1 VRAARLSPG
10 GTPRTPRGRA
20 DSAAFPGTP
29 RTPARIS
36 ALRLPSARIAIV
48 ILTLIAVATAFGAVL
63 APQSPLAIDP
73 GALFQGPSPRH
84 LLGTDYL
91 GRDELS
97 RLLAGTRLSVAT
109 ALEAVGIGL
118 VLGAPLGIGCVF
130 VGRWFDFAANR
141 VADALMTLPYL
152 FFAVAVTA
160 ALGNGLVQ
168 AMLPVGLL
176 LAPGYFRITR
186 AATLEFGRAQYVE
199 AATLLGASKPYLIRV
214 HVLRKVL
221 PTITVTTATLTG
233 AALLSVS
240 FLTFLGIGVQP
251 PTPTWGG
258 VLSSDLN
265 YLNLAPWAPFIP
277 GALIAI
283 TVGALNALADAFR
296 DRAGAGTLALPELT
310 SPEASAAASTVPGT
324 GGPVTSEEVAD
335 AA

>member
-1 VRAARLSPG
+1 VRAA
-10 GTPRTPRGRA
+10 
-20 DSAAFPGTP
+20 FK
-29 RTPARIS
+29 
-36 ALRLPSARIAIV
+36 LPSARVAIG
-48 ILTLIAVATAFGAVL
+48 ILALIAVATAFGSAL

-84 LLGTDYL
+84 LLGTDYR
-91 GRDELS
+91 GRDVLS
-97 RLLAGTRLSVAT
+97 RLLAGTRLSVLT

-118 VLGAPLGIGCVF
+118 VLGAVPGIATVF
-130 VGRWFDFAANR
+130 LGRWVDFAANR
-141 VADALMTLPYL
+141 IADALMTLPYV
-152 FFAVAVTA
+152 FFTVAVTA
-160 ALGNGLVQ
+160 AIGNGLTQ
-168 AMLPVGLL
+168 AMIPVGILL
-176 LAPGYFRITR
+176 GPGFFRVTR
-186 AATLEFGRAQYVE
+186 AATLEYARTQYVE
-199 AATLLGASKPYLIRV
+199 AAELLGASKLHVIRT

-277 GALIAI
+277 GALIAV

-296 DRAGAGTLALPELT
+296 DRAGTGTLALPELI
-310 SPEASAAASTVPGT
+310 SADPSAAASAVPVT
-324 GGPVTSEEVAD
+324 SGPVTSEEAAD